1 MNRDECVDLNYELSF
16 EYAEKVVELG
26 EVSAN
31 YIIGYLYYYGYYV
44 KKDYAKAL
52 EYFSK
57 VKNCQ
62 NDDTALYILGMM
74 HYYGQGCD
82 VDHDGSLNAYERSM
96 MDSIVFGEDSDEKSY
111 MEDEGD
117 DFDF

>member
-16 EYAEKVVELG
+16 EYAEKAVELG

-62 NDDTALYILGMM
+62 NDDTALYILG
-74 HYYGQGCD
+74 
-82 VDHDGSLNAYERSM
+82 
-96 MDSIVFGEDSDEKSY
+96 
-111 MEDEGD
+111 
-117 DFDF
+117 